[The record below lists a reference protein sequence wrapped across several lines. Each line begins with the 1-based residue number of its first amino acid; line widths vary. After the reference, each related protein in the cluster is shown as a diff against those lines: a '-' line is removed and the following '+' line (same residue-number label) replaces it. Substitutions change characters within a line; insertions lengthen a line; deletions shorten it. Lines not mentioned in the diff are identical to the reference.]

1 MDKMQESIRLIL
13 SIKRA
18 ISSIEPSEDLQY
30 MCEPLLP
37 LVDKFLKDNNEPI
50 PLHLVFGYE
59 MLLSSYK
66 AFMWLNQTIN
76 NQNYRILVLGLAVEV
91 HRSIKAALNQKLECD
106 CSSRNEQFHR
116 LLLEVASWRLD
127 DFIREK
133 RFDLYHQARGLLAA
147 TWLKS

>member
-1 MDKMQESIRLIL
+1 LQDCRISKEYEKIIPTAGSPQKPDAFIRKPTESWRELTGYDDDAMDKMQESIRLIL

-30 MCEPLLP
+30 MGEPLLP

-76 NQNYRILVLGLAVEV
+76 NQNCRILV
-91 HRSIKAALNQKLECD
+91 
-106 CSSRNEQFHR
+106 
-116 LLLEVASWRLD
+116 
-127 DFIREK
+127 
-133 RFDLYHQARGLLAA
+133 
-147 TWLKS
+147 